1 MITPHPTILDFDTLI
16 KKMIFKSEGNNIKDE
31 SLTLRG

>member
-1 MITPHPTILDFDTLI
+1 MIAPHPTILDFDTLI

-31 SLTLRG
+31 SLTLR